1 MPQSGT
7 VRRPEPPPRHADP
20 RVQPARM
27 IVARLFG
34 DPASRAFAVRY
45 WDGTEDRGPSVP
57 AFTLVVRRPGALRRI
72 LLPPSELALV
82 EAYLRD
88 DMDIEGSLEAASTLG
103 DLFASGVRKRGVTAT
118 LLSALC
124 TLPRDDAAPP
134 DRGVARAQFR
144 YFAARR
150 ASRHSKEVDAAAVRF
165 HYDVSNDFYRLW
177 LDERMQYSC
186 AYFRTGRERLDDAQ
200 DAKLE
205 HICRKLRLRPGQ
217 RLLDIGCG
225 WGGLLL
231 YASQR
236 HGVTGV
242 GITLSEAQARVA
254 RERIAAAGLADRCRV
269 EVRDY
274 RDLSDLD
281 RFDKVV
287 SVGMREHVGRR
298 NMPSYFRAA
307 YGALVPGGL
316 FLDHGIVRGGAAEVR
331 GIVARAVRRLWR
343 RDVFVRK
350 YVFPGGELMTLAGLV
365 GDAEGVGFETR
376 DVENLREH
384 YVLTLRHW
392 VRRLEARHA
401 EAAAIVGERTFRI
414 WRLYMAATV
423 LAFRSG
429 RITLCQTLY
438 VKPTAAGASHLPL
451 TRADL
456 HRADLHRAGG
466 GIPDTPVHG

>member
-1 MPQSGT
+1 MPQS
-7 VRRPEPPPRHADP
+7 VPAHRPDASTAQGDI
-20 RVQPARM
+20 RVGPARA
-27 IVARLFG
+27 IIARLFG
-34 DPASRAFAVRY
+34 EPASREFAVRY
-45 WDGTEDRGPSVP
+45 WDGTEERGPSAP
-57 AFTLVVRRPGALRRI
+57 TFTLVVRRPGALRRM

-88 DMDIEGSLEAASTLG
+88 DMDVEGSLEAASTLG
-103 DLFASGVRKRGVTAT
+103 DLLASGIRACGAAAT
-118 LLSALC
+118 VLSALR
-124 TLPRDDAAPP
+124 TLPRDDVAAADSSVTRAPRWHLSA
-134 DRGVARAQFR
+134 RG
-144 YFAARR
+144 
-150 ASRHSKEVDAAAVRF
+150 ASRHSRDADAVAVRF

-186 AYFRTGRERLDDAQ
+186 AYFRTGRESLDDAQ
-200 DAKLE
+200 EAKLE

-231 YASQR
+231 YASQ
-236 HGVTGV
+236 HYGVTSV

-269 EVRDY
+269 DVRDY
-274 RDLSDLD
+274 RDLSGLD

-307 YGALVPGGL
+307 HHALVPGGL
-316 FLDHGIVRGGAAEVR
+316 FLDHGIVRWGAAEVR
-331 GIVARAVRRLWR
+331 GLVAHVVRRFWR
-343 RDVFVRK
+343 RDAFVRK

-365 GDAEGVGFETR
+365 GDAEVAGFETR

-392 VRRLEARHA
+392 VRRLEMRHA
-401 EAAAIVGERTFRI
+401 EAAAIVGERTYRV

-423 LAFRSG
+423 LAFRGG
-429 RITLCQTLY
+429 RMTLCQTLY
-438 VKPTAAGASHLPL
+438 AKPTAAGASHLPL

-456 HRADLHRAGG
+456 HGGSAGFPG
-466 GIPDTPVHG
+466 TRVHA